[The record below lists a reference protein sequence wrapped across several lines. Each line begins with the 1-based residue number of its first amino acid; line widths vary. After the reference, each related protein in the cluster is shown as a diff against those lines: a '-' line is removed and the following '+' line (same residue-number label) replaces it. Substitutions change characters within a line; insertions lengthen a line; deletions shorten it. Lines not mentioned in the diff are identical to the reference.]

1 MKYIQSALFILFALW
16 FFFNGEKTIDTW
28 VKNEQ
33 NKVIAEGFAFISNR
47 DKAGG
52 LNQLLCECIVKND
65 IDCVKKSLKYDANI
79 NWMDGEPLFKA
90 IEHSNTR
97 MVQFLLEKG
106 ADINIKKNE
115 VPPIIFAAG
124 LKNYG
129 IVKLLLQ
136 QRANI
141 NDRTIKGMTA
151 LMISIL
157 AEDYPTVDLLI
168 KKGADLSIENDF
180 YQTAFLLAKGQ
191 GNQSIIN
198 RIIEAGGDYE

>member
-1 MKYIQSALFILFALW
+1 
-16 FFFNGEKTIDTW
+16 
-28 VKNEQ
+28 
-33 NKVIAEGFAFISNR
+33 
-47 DKAGG
+47 
-52 LNQLLCECIVKND
+52 
-65 IDCVKKSLKYDANI
+65 
-79 NWMDGEPLFKA
+79 
-90 IEHSNTR
+90 
-97 MVQFLLEKG
+97 
-106 ADINIKKNE
+106 
-115 VPPIIFAAG
+115 
-124 LKNYG
+124 
-129 IVKLLLQ
+129 LLLQ